1 MTPPASDP
9 SEASDPF
16 AEPVDPDLVGF
27 AEDGSTEHA
36 APELV
41 HLGPD
46 GEPFRSGFVSFV
58 GRPNAGKSTL
68 LNNILKS
75 KVAIV
80 SNKPQTTRTQV
91 RGVLHRPGLQ
101 VVFVDTPGIHKAV
114 SPLGTRLNERAT
126 ATIGDVDVTCL
137 VVDGLAPFGRGDQ
150 YIADKMPKNSIV
162 IINKIDR
169 ANREQVLTQLAATS
183 DLHFDEYFPVSAKSG
198 EGVDRLVD
206 YLISRMPEG
215 PPYYPEDMLSD
226 VPEPTQVAELV
237 REQLFIHTRQELPY
251 SIATRVTEWEWPRIR
266 CEILVE
272 RDSQKGMVI
281 GKGGSLLKRVGIAV
295 REQLPEGAFIELH
308 VTVDKD
314 WQRKMDRIEQ
324 LGYGET

>member
-1 MTPPASDP
+1 MSDQPQGESGSCEGPADES
-9 SEASDPF
+9 
-16 AEPVDPDLVGF
+16 AE
-27 AEDGSTEHA
+27 
-36 APELV
+36 
-41 HLGPD
+41 
-46 GEPFRSGFVSFV
+46 GEFRSGFVSFV

-68 LNNILKS
+68 LNNICGT

-91 RGVLHRPGLQ
+91 RGVLHRPNAQ
-101 VVFVDTPGIHKAV
+101 IVFVDTPGIHKAV
-114 SPLGTRLNERAT
+114 SPLGTRLNESAT
-126 ATIGDVDVTCL
+126 STIRDVDVSCL

-150 YIADKMPKNSIV
+150 FVADKMSKSSIV
-162 IINKIDR
+162 IINKVDR
-169 ANREQVLTQLAATS
+169 ANKEQVLTQLAATAEL
-183 DLHFDEYFPVSAKSG
+183 DFEAYFPVSAKSG
-198 EGVDRLVD
+198 EGVDRLVE
-206 YLISRMPEG
+206 YLLDRMPVG
-215 PPYYPEDMLSD
+215 PPYYPKDMVSD

-251 SIATRVTEWEWPRIR
+251 SIATRVTEWDWPRIR

-295 REQLPEGAFIELH
+295 REQLPDGAFIELH

-314 WQRKMDRIEQ
+314 WQRKIDRLEQ
-324 LGYGET
+324 LGYGE

>member
-1 MTPPASDP
+1 MTKPQINPAEAQTNDSDPPA
-9 SEASDPF
+9 
-16 AEPVDPDLVGF
+16 
-27 AEDGSTEHA
+27 
-36 APELV
+36 
-41 HLGPD
+41 PD
-46 GEPFRSGFVSFV
+46 GDEFRSGFVSFV

-68 LNNILKS
+68 LNHICGT

-80 SNKPQTTRTQV
+80 SNKPQTTRSQV
-91 RGVLHRPGLQ
+91 RGVLHRPGVQ

-114 SPLGTRLNERAT
+114 SPLGTRLNESAT
-126 ATIGDVDVTCL
+126 STISDVDVSCL
-137 VVDGLAPFGRGDQ
+137 VIDGLAPFGRGDQ
-150 YIADKMPKNSIV
+150 FVADKMSKNSIV
-162 IINKIDR
+162 IINKVDR
-169 ANREQVLTQLAATS
+169 ANKEQVLTQLASTAKL
-183 DLHFDEYFPVSAKSG
+183 DFEAYFPVSAKTG
-198 EGVDRLVD
+198 EGVETLVE
-206 YLISRMPEG
+206 YLVGRMPAG
-215 PPYYPEDMLSD
+215 PPYYPADMITD

-314 WQRKMDRIEQ
+314 WQRKVDRLEQ
-324 LGYGET
+324 LGYGE